1 MPQHNSTTLKHPL
14 SAPTNATAAATAA
27 SINPL
32 TLPPLPFQHCHCL
45 RWPTTAIAAFTIKD
59 NTPHVATATA
69 IAAVGQPTIEN
80 HSPHV
85 ATNTISTLP
94 LQIPI

>member
-1 MPQHNSTTLKHPL
+1 LTTLKQPL
-14 SAPTNATAAATAA
+14 SAPTNAAATATAA

-32 TLPPLPFQHCHCL
+32 TLSPLPFQHCHC
-45 RWPTTAIAAFTIKD
+45 RQRPTTAIAAFTIGD

-80 HSPHV
+80 HSLHIT
-85 ATNTISTLP
+85 TNTISTQP

>member
-1 MPQHNSTTLKHPL
+1 LST
-14 SAPTNATAAATAA
+14 PTNAAAAATAT

-32 TLPPLPFQHCHCL
+32 TLPPLPFQHCHHR
-45 RWPTTAIAAFTIKD
+45 RWPTIAIAAFTIED

-69 IAAVGQPTIEN
+69 IPTVGKPTIKN
-80 HSPHV
+80 HSPQV

-94 LQIPI
+94 SQIPI